1 MFAHPPHPPSRQAV
15 FTRLHVPARGLAGL
29 LYLGLRL
36 ALGLVFIYAGAVKLM
51 EPRAFALVLSRYD
64 LVPDFLL
71 ATAALGLP
79 ALEVLA
85 GLGLCLD
92 LRGSLG
98 VITGLLLVF
107 LAVLW
112 FGVLQGLEIDCG
124 CFSAEEQAGHEGLR
138 LALRRDL
145 YMLSATVYLYIHRWL
160 ARTRRVGG
168 GLSQDPIMNPGKEEV
183 SG

>member
-1 MFAHPPHPPSRQAV
+1 M
-15 FTRLHVPARGLAGL
+15 TLRLHIPAQGPAGW

-36 ALGLVFIYAGAVKLM
+36 ALGLVFIYAGTVKLM
-51 EPRAFALVLSRYD
+51 DPRAFALVLSHYG
-64 LVPDFLL
+64 LVPSALL
-71 ATAALGLP
+71 APAALGLP

-98 VITGLLLVF
+98 IITGMLLVF
-107 LAVLW
+107 MVVLW
-112 FGVLQGLEIDCG
+112 FGVLRGLEIDCG

-138 LALRRDL
+138 VALRRDL
-145 YMLSATVYLYIHRWL
+145 YMLAAAIYLYIHRWL
-160 ARTRRVGG
+160 SRTRREGG
-168 GLSQDPIMNPGKEEV
+168 GPLRSSIMRPGKEEM